1 MVKWIISR
9 VTDLLIALILMT
21 LILVVLL
28 TQPLFIWSRPT
39 APQIEI
45 ERSALEQELRAFLAI
60 PSAYDAEKRFEGTSQ
75 ELIKRLSAAG
85 AVEQNDRTDGQ
96 KVLRLRV
103 GNPDAKKLYVVLHY
117 VVTEKPILEMAETT
131 LSLIELAKAVS
142 KDEDTTALQLNLMI
156 FLHRPEQLEKSLYQ
170 VSLSHADQLVQ
181 GKVSTDAPIFI
192 FMPGLRLPEAAYL
205 SEQWRY
211 FSLLMPGG
219 ENDLALYGRLND
231 VFLLRKL
238 KAGLYQAG
246 LSGLDSISIPVNF
259 PNTRP
264 APLKAYWDNR
274 LAVMLVRPNILLHD
288 KNYAGHVRFIS
299 ALHTLVKKGYER

>member
-21 LILVVLL
+21 LILAGLL
-28 TQPLFIWSRPT
+28 TQPLFLWSKPT
-39 APQIEI
+39 ASQLGI
-45 ERSALEQELRAFLAI
+45 ERSALEQDLRALLAI
-60 PSAYDAEKRFEGTSQ
+60 PASYDAQNRFEGTAQ
-75 ELIKRLSAAG
+75 ELIKRLSEVG
-85 AVEQNDRTDGQ
+85 SVEQNDRTDGQ

-103 GNPDAKKLYVVLHY
+103 GNPDAQKLYVVLHY
-117 VVTEKPILEMAETT
+117 VVTEKPILEIAETT

-142 KDEDTTALQLNLMI
+142 KDEDTTALQLNLTI

-181 GKVSTDAPIFI
+181 GKASTDAPIFI
-192 FMPGLRLPEAAYL
+192 FMPGLRLPEAAYF

-238 KAGLYQAG
+238 KADLYQAG
-246 LSGLDSISIPVNF
+246 LSDLASMSIPVNF

-274 LAVMLVRPNILLHD
+274 LAAMLVRPNILLHD

>member
-21 LILVVLL
+21 LILAGVL
-28 TQPLFIWSRPT
+28 TQPLFLWSTPKSS
-39 APQIEI
+39 QL
-45 ERSALEQELRAFLAI
+45 ALEDRVIEKDLRALLAI
-60 PSAYDAEKRFEGTSQ
+60 PAAYDAQSRFEGTAQ
-75 ELIKRLSAAG
+75 EIIKRLADSG

-131 LSLIELAKAVS
+131 LSLIELAKAVA
-142 KDEDTTALQLNLMI
+142 KDEDTTALQLNLTI

-170 VSLSHADQLVQ
+170 VSLAHADQLVQ
-181 GKVSTDAPIFI
+181 GKVATEAPILV

-211 FSLLMPGG
+211 FSFLMPGG
-219 ENDLALYGRLND
+219 ENDLAIYGRLND
-231 VFLLRKL
+231 VFLLRQL
-238 KAGLYQAG
+238 KTSLYQAG
-246 LSGLDSISIPVNF
+246 LSDLNSISIPVNF

-274 LAVMLVRPNILLHD
+274 LSAMLVRPNILLHD
-288 KNYAGHVRFIS
+288 KNYTGHVRFIS
-299 ALHTLVKKGYER
+299 ALHTLVKNGYVR

>member
-103 GNPDAKKLYVVLHY
+103 GNPDAKKLYIVLHY

-142 KDEDTTALQLNLMI
+142 KDEDTTALQLNLTI
-156 FLHRPEQLEKSLYQ
+156 FLHRTEQLEKSLYQ

-181 GKVSTDAPIFI
+181 GKASTDAPIFV

-219 ENDLALYGRLND
+219 ANDLALYGRLND

-246 LSGLDSISIPVNF
+246 LSDLDSISIPVNF

-274 LAVMLVRPNILLHD
+274 LAALLIRPNILLHD

>member
-21 LILVVLL
+21 LILAGLL
-28 TQPLFIWSRPT
+28 TQPLFVWSTPN
-39 APQIEI
+39 APQLAL
-45 ERSALEQELRAFLAI
+45 ERSALERDLRALLAI
-60 PSAYDAEKRFEGTSQ
+60 PAAYDAQDRFEGTAK
-75 ELIKRLSAAG
+75 ELIKRLSEVG
-85 AVEQNDRTDGQ
+85 SVEQNERTDGQ

-142 KDEDTTALQLNLMI
+142 KDEDTAALQLNLTI

-181 GKVSTDAPIFI
+181 GKASTDAPIFI
-192 FMPGLRLPEAAYL
+192 FMPGLRLPDAAYL

-219 ENDLALYGRLND
+219 ENDLAIYGRLND

-238 KAGLYQAG
+238 KALLYEAG
-246 LSGLDSISIPVNF
+246 LGDLDSISIPVNF

-274 LAVMLVRPNILLHD
+274 LAAVVVRPNILLYD
-288 KNYAGHVRFIS
+288 KNYTGHVRFIS
-299 ALHTLVKKGYER
+299 ALYTLVNKGYER